1 MKIVRWLTTKFRQV
15 FCQLLNLGNQA
26 DILNKGNFPL
36 ASRHSPL
43 AKKKAARIRT
53 ADSSPSSIVRLNNQL
68 IRLKSK
74 WLMVIDKS
82 KIIQQESDG

>member
-15 FCQLLNLGNQA
+15 FCQLINLGNQA

-36 ASRHSPL
+36 ATRQ
-43 AKKKAARIRT
+43 KKAARIRT

-82 KIIQQESDG
+82 KIIQQEGDG